1 MTSVEESMKSISSK
15 VMLLSTSFLFRFE
28 AAYALSSNEP
38 YLAFDRHG
46 THTHYTQILAPVPH
60 LSSAHNEMEYK
71 LASVCF
77 VTDTTDCRGGNYDIP
92 DYNICVEDGYDKTSC
107 PDEFYIPEN
116 YCPYDSKYFANCRDA
131 CEGYV
136 ECVDPYYGV
145 GEACRGLYEKCECDT
160 CPGYVFESD
169 IPRGYHKVG
178 EACNSC
184 DGPKYKYE
192 INTCDGFMEC
202 TDTGPEDGAEVC
214 WRGDTPTY
222 SSCKPCANLG
232 DLDSCPAHY
241 VCKYEDCSKKYYKTG
256 CEDGY
261 IWDEAAKTCTPECDP
276 NDRTCQCPGK
286 HFCDPDTKVGDGK
299 TCTTADGTTYY
310 ERCLVKETC
319 ITHHMA
325 KDPVYPQCH
334 IRNSLGLNNY
344 SYFVEKYCT
353 TQQNQTYYRFCS
365 CTATQTDPLG
375 NMPPCAGKK
384 QCDNDSGYGEP
395 CICGNGKYFDKCDEC
410 QIQGQRWEKDENGNG
425 GWCTDTTT
433 DVRNPDYDGG
443 MFYVDEKC
451 KMLDGTP
458 IYVIGYCGQS
468 GCRGYA
474 NSCNGKM
481 LCEDDEGAEGEVAC
495 ECGGRKYFNK
505 CKEMCQYK
513 VNNAGV
519 KFHETS
525 HWFTKGWYMDKVV
538 CTRLDGSKVGYRKQ
552 CNATTTDAAG
562 NMPPCAGM
570 KECPNGTFG
579 TGEKCSCGGVLFYSG
594 NCITECTYEDTAESC
609 AAKGQSFEQKC
620 YGTKDEQQTWF
631 GQCK

>member
-1 MTSVEESMKSISSK
+1 
-15 VMLLSTSFLFRFE
+15 
-28 AAYALSSNEP
+28 
-38 YLAFDRHG
+38 
-46 THTHYTQILAPVPH
+46 
-60 LSSAHNEMEYK
+60 
-71 LASVCF
+71 
-77 VTDTTDCRGGNYDIP
+77 
-92 DYNICVEDGYDKTSC
+92 
-107 PDEFYIPEN
+107 
-116 YCPYDSKYFANCRDA
+116 
-131 CEGYV
+131 
-136 ECVDPYYGV
+136 
-145 GEACRGLYEKCECDT
+145 
-160 CPGYVFESD
+160 
-169 IPRGYHKVG
+169 
-178 EACNSC
+178 
-184 DGPKYKYE
+184 
-192 INTCDGFMEC
+192 MEC

-513 VNNAGV
+513 VNNTGV